1 MKATFPLERRHFAP
15 MKGDTFARQSDTF
28 AFEGDTGRA
37 QGDAIPPKAT
47 LFAALPLFR
56 VMIVNFA
63 AHLALVSGT
72 ALAAE
77 DLSPAQAEQRLR
89 ACLQASSSHA
99 PRSGLQ
105 QAVIAVRAECGAQIN
120 RVRADRVG
128 TATATL
134 TGGNARQAERR
145 AIRALDFEVAAA
157 ISNFTGLTYDNAE
170 NR

>member
-1 MKATFPLERRHFAP
+1 MKATFPPQSRHI
-15 MKGDTFARQSDTF
+15 ARAQSDTF
-28 AFEGDTGRA
+28 AHEGDTGRA
-37 QGDAIPPKAT
+37 QSDTFRPKAT
-47 LFAALPLFR
+47 LFAALPSFR
-56 VMIVNFA
+56 VMVVNFA
-63 AHLALVSGT
+63 AALALVSGT
-72 ALAAE
+72 ALVAE
-77 DLSPAQAEQRLR
+77 DMAPAQAEQRLR
-89 ACLQASSSHA
+89 ACLQASSTHA

-105 QAVIAVRAECGAQIN
+105 QAVAAVRAECGAQIN

-134 TGGNARQAERR
+134 SGQDARQAERR

>member
-1 MKATFPLERRHFAP
+1 MKATLPLERRHIAGA
-15 MKGDTFARQSDTF
+15 KGDTFAY
-28 AFEGDTGRA
+28 EGDTGPA
-37 QGDAIPPKAT
+37 QGDAFYPKAT
-47 LFAALPLFR
+47 LFAALPSFR
-56 VMIVNFA
+56 VMVVNFA
-63 AHLALVSGT
+63 AGLALVSGT

-77 DLSPAQAEQRLR
+77 DPSPAQAEQRLR
-89 ACLQASSSHA
+89 ACLQASSTHA

-105 QAVIAVRAECGAQIN
+105 QAVAAVRAECGAQIN

-128 TATATL
+128 TATAAL
-134 TGGNARQAERR
+134 TGQDARQAERR